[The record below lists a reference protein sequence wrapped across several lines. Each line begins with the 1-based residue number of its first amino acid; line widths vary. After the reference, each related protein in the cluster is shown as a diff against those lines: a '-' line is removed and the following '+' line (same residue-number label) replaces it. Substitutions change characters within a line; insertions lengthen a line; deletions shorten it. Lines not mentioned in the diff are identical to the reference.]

1 LSLGL
6 NDFVRIKIGHKNS
19 NNNKLLKTYKIEYNT
34 SMAIEILP
42 FQGSSLSLLI
52 IALIAIA
59 VLAIFRLLI
68 PLIIAGIIIIVLLIL
83 VFGGIPIPT
92 GS

>member
-1 LSLGL
+1 LPS
-6 NDFVRIKIGHKNS
+6 ITKIATD
-19 NNNKLLKTYKIEYNT
+19 NKFLKRHKIEYNT

-42 FQGSSLSLLI
+42 FQGSSLTLLI
-52 IALIAIA
+52 MALIAMV

-83 VFGGIPIPT
+83 VFGGVPIPT